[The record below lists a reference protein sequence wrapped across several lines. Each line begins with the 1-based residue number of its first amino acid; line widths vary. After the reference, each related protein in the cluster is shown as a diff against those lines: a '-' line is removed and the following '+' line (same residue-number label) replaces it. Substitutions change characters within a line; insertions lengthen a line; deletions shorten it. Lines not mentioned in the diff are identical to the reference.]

1 MDSSKI
7 ASLSEKAPEPDTAE
21 EICELLEQAML
32 KYFPQ
37 ATSGSGGPRSSV
49 PLVPQNAISQRLA
62 KTPLVLE

>member
-7 ASLSEKAPEPDTAE
+7 ASPTEKAPEPDTAE

-37 ATSGSGGPRSSV
+37 GAGNSGGPRSSV
-49 PLVPQNAISQRLA
+49 PLVPQNGTGQRLA